1 MANGRVSPASE
12 NQEIT
17 CHSSFFY
24 YYITGVVLSSPIAAP
39 AWPKTYSVQGMLHLP
54 YAEINE
60 PFSGYFDANNKKSR
74 VDYYNGKWN
83 RDVV

>member
-1 MANGRVSPASE
+1 MFKLMGKKYLHFYAE
-12 NQEIT
+12 NL
-17 CHSSFFY
+17 CLSKPV

-39 AWPKTYSVQGMLHLP
+39 AWPSTYSVQGMLHLP

-74 VDYYNGKWN
+74 VDYYNGK
-83 RDVV
+83 